1 MISRIAGVVE
11 AVDDDSVHLRIGPVC
26 VRVLVPACDRARW
39 MGLIEE
45 PAVLHTWMTFDGQV
59 GGANLEPRL
68 VGFASPED
76 RDLFHALTT
85 VKGIGHRRALRAME
99 LPGDQIA
106 RAIAAA
112 DTATLRTLPEVGK
125 KLAETIVLELREK
138 MEKLVGP
145 QAPAAR
151 AGSPSAKRR
160 DADSEPALDDTASA
174 AVAVLMQMGEK
185 RTVAVDLVLRA
196 IETDAA
202 SVGAPGS
209 TSSGCATPS
218 GGATRTAD
226 TLVTSAL
233 RIRSSRT

>member
-1 MISRIAGVVE
+1 M
-11 AVDDDSVHLRIGPVC
+11 HLRIGPVC
-26 VRVLVPACDRARW
+26 VQVLVPACDRARW
-39 MGLIEE
+39 MELIEE

-59 GGANLEPRL
+59 GGASLEPRL

-106 RAIAAA
+106 RAIAAG
-112 DTATLRTLPEVGK
+112 DTTTLRTLPEVGK

-151 AGSPSAKRR
+151 AGVGPGGGKRR
-160 DADSEPALDDTASA
+160 DAESEPALDDTASA

-196 IETDAA
+196 IVIDIGGAA
-202 SVGAPGS
+202 DSTAPAGS
-209 TSSGCATPS
+209 TPSAGTSPSAAT
-218 GGATRTAD
+218 TRSAD
-226 TLVTSAL
+226 TRVTSAL
-233 RIRSSRT
+233 RIRSSRS

>member
-1 MISRIAGVVE
+1 M
-11 AVDDDSVHLRIGPVC
+11 HLRIGPVC
-26 VRVLVPACDRARW
+26 VQVLVPACDRARW
-39 MGLIEE
+39 MGLVEE

-59 GGANLEPRL
+59 GGSSLEPRL

-112 DTATLRTLPEVGK
+112 DTTTLRTLPEVGK

-145 QAPAAR
+145 QAPASR
-151 AGSPSAKRR
+151 AGRAVAPRR
-160 DADSEPALDDTASA
+160 AAESEPALDETASA

-196 IETDAA
+196 MEIEIDGAA
-202 SVGAPGS
+202 ES
-209 TSSGCATPS
+209 TPASNG
-218 GGATRTAD
+218 TRSAD

-233 RIRSSRT
+233 RIRSSRS